1 MSAITAMNAMPTRRL
16 GPFQVSAI
24 GFGCMNFSHGYGQQM
39 TAAQARP
46 AIDAA
51 LQAGIT
57 LFDTAMLYGNG
68 HNETLLS
75 EILVAGHRDQIVL
88 CSKGG
93 MVAEQGP
100 DGYRRRIDS
109 KPQTIVQN
117 CHDSLQRL
125 KTDVL
130 DLYYL
135 HRWDKVTPI
144 EEVVGA
150 MGRLVEQG
158 KVRTVGLSEVSAA
171 TLKKAHAVHPIT
183 AVQSEYSLWTRNPEI
198 GVLQACEQLGV
209 QLVAFSPVG
218 RGFLT
223 DSFAGVQ
230 GLANDDLRQKMP
242 RFLPPAVDHNRMIVA
257 GLQAKAKLLGM
268 TTAQLALAWLVQKSP
283 SIIPIPGTTSAAHAS
298 ENAAAAHCS
307 LSPADWQAI
316 DQLIGQHNVMGGR
329 YDAAAQA
336 GVDTENF

>member
-1 MSAITAMNAMPTRRL
+1 MKTMPSRQL

-24 GFGCMNFSHGYGQQM
+24 GFGCMNFSHGYGQKM
-39 TAAQARP
+39 TADQARP
-46 AIDAA
+46 VIDAA
-51 LQAGIT
+51 LAAGTT

-75 EILVAGHRDQIVL
+75 EILVPDHRDQIVL

-158 KVRTVGLSEVSAA
+158 KVRTIGLSEVSAA
-171 TLKKAHAVHPIT
+171 TLRKAHAVHPIT

-198 GVLQACEQLGV
+198 ALLQACQELGV

-223 DSFAGVQ
+223 DSFE
-230 GLANDDLRQKMP
+230 GLAGLASSDLRQKMP
-242 RFLPPAVDHNRMIVA
+242 RFLSPAFEQNQVLRKALRD
-257 GLQAKAKLLGM
+257 QAQALGM
-268 TTAQLALAWLVQKSP
+268 TTAQLALAWLLKKSP
-283 SIIPIPGTTSAAHAS
+283 AIIPIPGTTSVDHVR
-298 ENAAAAHCS
+298 ENAAAAHQS
-307 LSPADWQAI
+307 LSPSDWNTV
-316 DQLIGQHNVMGGR
+316 DQLIGQHNVVGGR

-336 GVDTENF
+336 GVDTEIF

>member
-1 MSAITAMNAMPTRRL
+1 MSKAASLPTRRL

-24 GFGCMNFSHGYGQQM
+24 GLGCMNFSHGYGQKM
-39 TAAQARP
+39 TPEQARP
-46 AIDAA
+46 VIEAA
-51 LQAGIT
+51 LDAGTT

-68 HNETLLS
+68 HNESLLS
-75 EILVAGHRDQIVL
+75 QILVAGHRNQIVL

-100 DGYRRRIDS
+100 EGYRRRIDS

-144 EEVVGA
+144 EDVVGA

-158 KVRTVGLSEVSAA
+158 KVRTIGLSEVSAA
-171 TLKKAHAVHPIT
+171 TLRKAHAVHPIT

-198 GVLQACEQLGV
+198 ALLQACEDLGV

-223 DSFAGVQ
+223 DNFK
-230 GLANDDLRQKMP
+230 GLEALTSEDLRQKMP
-242 RFLPPAVDHNRMIVA
+242 RFQAPAIEHNRALVVE
-257 GLQAKAKLLGM
+257 LQAKATSLGM
-268 TTAQLALAWLVQKSP
+268 TTAQLALAWLLGKSA
-283 SIIPIPGTTSAAHAS
+283 SVIPIPGTTSADHARQ
-298 ENAAAAHCS
+298 NAAAAGLM
-307 LSPADWQAI
+307 LSSENWTEVDAC
-316 DQLIGQHNVMGGR
+316 IGQHNVMGSR

-336 GVDTENF
+336 GVDSENF

>member
-1 MSAITAMNAMPTRRL
+1 MTNMPSRQL

-24 GFGCMNFSHGYGQQM
+24 GFGCMNFSHGYGQKM
-39 TAAQARP
+39 TADQARP
-46 AIDAA
+46 VIDAA
-51 LQAGIT
+51 LSAGTT

-75 EILVAGHRDQIVL
+75 EILVADHRDQIVL

-93 MVAEQGP
+93 MLAEQGP

-158 KVRTVGLSEVSAA
+158 KVRTIGLSEVSAG
-171 TLKKAHAVHPIT
+171 TLQKAHAVHPIT

-198 GVLQACEQLGV
+198 ALLQACEALGV

-223 DSFAGVQ
+223 DSFTGLQ
-230 GLANDDLRQKMP
+230 GLASDDLRQKMP
-242 RFLPPAVDHNRMIVA
+242 RFLSPALEHNQVLLT
-257 GLQAKAKLLGM
+257 GLRDKAQALGM
-268 TTAQLALAWLVQKSP
+268 TTAQMALAWLLKKS
-283 SIIPIPGTTSAAHAS
+283 SVIIPIPGTTSVGHAL
-298 ENAAAAHCS
+298 ENAAAAS
-307 LSPADWQAI
+307 KPLSQADWQAV
-316 DQLIGQHNVMGGR
+316 DQLIGQHNVVGGR

>member
-1 MSAITAMNAMPTRRL
+1 MSSATVLQTRRL

-24 GFGCMNFSHGYGQQM
+24 GFGCMNFSHGYGQKM
-39 TAAQARP
+39 TPEQARP
-46 AIDAA
+46 VIEAA
-51 LQAGIT
+51 LDAGTT

-75 EILVAGHRDQIVL
+75 QNLVADHRDQIVL

-100 DGYRRRIDS
+100 EGYRRRIDS

-117 CHDSLQRL
+117 CHDSLERL
-125 KTDVL
+125 KTDAL

-158 KVRTVGLSEVSAA
+158 KVRTIGLSEVSAA
-171 TLKKAHAVHPIT
+171 TLQKAHAVHPIT

-198 GVLQACEQLGV
+198 ALLQTCENLGV

-223 DSFAGVQ
+223 DAFK
-230 GLANDDLRQKMP
+230 GLDALASDDLRQKMP
-242 RFLPPAVDHNRMIVA
+242 RFQTPAIEHNRALLAQV
-257 GLQAKAKLLGM
+257 QAKAASLGM
-268 TTAQLALAWLVQKSP
+268 TTAQLALAWLLGKSA
-283 SIIPIPGTTSAAHAS
+283 SVIPIPGTTSADHARQ
-298 ENAAAAHCS
+298 NAAAANLA
-307 LSPADWQAI
+307 LSPSDWLAV
-316 DQLIGQHNVMGGR
+316 DRLMGQHNVMGGR

>member
-1 MSAITAMNAMPTRRL
+1 MPMRRL

-24 GFGCMNFSHGYGQQM
+24 GFGCMNFSHGYGQQT

-46 AIDAA
+46 VIEAA
-51 LQAGIT
+51 VQSGTT

-68 HNETLLS
+68 HNEMLLS
-75 EILVAGHRDQIVL
+75 EILVAAYRHQIVL

-100 DGYRRRIDS
+100 EGYRRRIDS

-125 KTDVL
+125 RTDVL

-158 KVRTVGLSEVSAA
+158 KVRTIGLSEVSAA
-171 TLKKAHAVHPIT
+171 TLEKAHAVHPIT

-198 GVLQACEQLGV
+198 ALLQACERLGV
-209 QLVAFSPVG
+209 SLVAFSPVG

-223 DSFAGVQ
+223 DSFE
-230 GLANDDLRQKMP
+230 GLAGLAGDDLRQKMP
-242 RFLPPAVDHNRMIVA
+242 RFLSPAFEHNQALRVT
-257 GLQAKAKLLGM
+257 LRAKAHTLGM
-268 TTAQLALAWLVQKSP
+268 TTAQLALAWLLQKSP
-283 SIIPIPGTTSAAHAS
+283 AIIPIPGTTSVDHAR
-298 ENAAAAHCS
+298 ENAQAASQS
-307 LSPADWQAI
+307 LSHEDWQMV
-316 DQLIGQHNVMGGR
+316 DRLIGQHNVVGGR

>member
-1 MSAITAMNAMPTRRL
+1 MTTMPMRRL

-24 GFGCMNFSHGYGQQM
+24 GFGCMNFSHGYGQKM
-39 TAAQARP
+39 TAEQAKP
-46 AIDAA
+46 VIDAA
-51 LQAGIT
+51 LQAGTT

-75 EILVAGHRDQIVL
+75 EILIAGHRDQIVL

-100 DGYRRRIDS
+100 EGYRRRIDS

-158 KVRTVGLSEVSAA
+158 KVRTIGLSEVSAA
-171 TLKKAHAVHPIT
+171 TLDKAHSVHPIT

-198 GVLQACEQLGV
+198 ALLKACEKLGV
-209 QLVAFSPVG
+209 ALVAFSPVG

-223 DSFAGVQ
+223 DSFE
-230 GLANDDLRQKMP
+230 GLDGLSGDDLRQKMP
-242 RFLPPAVDHNRMIVA
+242 RFLSPAFEHNQA
-257 GLQAKAKLLGM
+257 LQATLRAKAQALGM
-268 TTAQLALAWLVQKSP
+268 TTAQLALAWLLQKSP
-283 SIIPIPGTTSAAHAS
+283 AVIPIPGTTSVDHAR
-298 ENAAAAHCS
+298 ENARAAS
-307 LSPADWQAI
+307 LSLSHEDWQVV
-316 DQLIGQHNVMGGR
+316 DRLIGQHNVVGGR

>member
-1 MSAITAMNAMPTRRL
+1 MTTMPSRQL
-16 GPFQVSAI
+16 GPFEVSAI
-24 GFGCMNFSHGYGQQM
+24 GFGCMNFSHGYGQKM
-39 TAAQARP
+39 TADQARP
-46 AIDAA
+46 VIEAV
-51 LQAGIT
+51 LGAGTT

-75 EILVAGHRDQIVL
+75 EILVADHRDDIVL

-158 KVRTVGLSEVSAA
+158 KVRTIGLSEVSAA
-171 TLKKAHAVHPIT
+171 TLRKAHAVHPIT

-198 GVLQACEQLGV
+198 ALLQTCEDLGV

-223 DSFAGVQ
+223 DSWAGLQ
-230 GLANDDLRQKMP
+230 GLAADDLRQKMP
-242 RFLPPAVDHNRMIVA
+242 RFLSPALDHNQVLLSALRD
-257 GLQAKAKLLGM
+257 KARALGM
-268 TTAQLALAWLVQKSP
+268 TTAQLALAWLLKKSP
-283 SIIPIPGTTSAAHAS
+283 AIIPIPGTTSVGHAL
-298 ENAAAAHCS
+298 ENAAAAS
-307 LSPADWQAI
+307 KALSQADWQAV
-316 DQLIGQHNVMGGR
+316 DQLIGQHNVAGGR

>member
-1 MSAITAMNAMPTRRL
+1 MPMRRL

-46 AIDAA
+46 VIEAA
-51 LQAGIT
+51 LQSGTT

-75 EILVAGHRDQIVL
+75 EILVAAYRHQIVL

-100 DGYRRRIDS
+100 EGYRRRIDS

-158 KVRTVGLSEVSAA
+158 KVRTIGLSEVSAA
-171 TLKKAHAVHPIT
+171 TLEKAHAVHPIT

-198 GVLQACEQLGV
+198 ALLQACERLGV
-209 QLVAFSPVG
+209 SLVAFSPVG

-223 DSFAGVQ
+223 DSFE
-230 GLANDDLRQKMP
+230 GLAGLASNDLRQKMP
-242 RFLPPAVDHNRMIVA
+242 RFLSPAFERNRA
-257 GLQAKAKLLGM
+257 LLATLRGKAHDLGM
-268 TTAQLALAWLVQKSP
+268 TTAQLALAWLLQKSHA
-283 SIIPIPGTTSAAHAS
+283 IIPIPGTTSVDHVR
-298 ENAAAAHCS
+298 ENARAAS
-307 LSPADWQAI
+307 LSLSQEDWQMV
-316 DQLIGQHNVMGGR
+316 DRLIGQHNVVGGR

-336 GVDTENF
+336 SVDTENF

>member
-1 MSAITAMNAMPTRRL
+1 MTTMPSRQL

-24 GFGCMNFSHGYGQQM
+24 GFGCMNFSHGYGQKM
-39 TAAQARP
+39 TADQARP
-46 AIDAA
+46 VIDAA
-51 LQAGIT
+51 LAAGTT

-75 EILVAGHRDQIVL
+75 EILVPDHRDQIVL

-158 KVRTVGLSEVSAA
+158 KVRTIGLSEVSAV
-171 TLKKAHAVHPIT
+171 TLRKAHAVHPIT

-198 GVLQACEQLGV
+198 ALLQTCEDLGV
-209 QLVAFSPVG
+209 HLVAFSPVG

-223 DSFAGVQ
+223 DSWAGLQ
-230 GLANDDLRQKMP
+230 GLAADDLRQKMP
-242 RFLPPAVDHNRMIVA
+242 RFLSPALEHNQVLLSALRD
-257 GLQAKAKLLGM
+257 KARALDM
-268 TTAQLALAWLVQKSP
+268 TTAQLALAWLLKKSAV
-283 SIIPIPGTTSAAHAS
+283 IVPIPGTTSVGHAR
-298 ENAAAAHCS
+298 ENAAAAS
-307 LSPADWQAI
+307 KALSQADWQAV
-316 DQLIGQHNVMGGR
+316 DQLIGQHNVVGGR